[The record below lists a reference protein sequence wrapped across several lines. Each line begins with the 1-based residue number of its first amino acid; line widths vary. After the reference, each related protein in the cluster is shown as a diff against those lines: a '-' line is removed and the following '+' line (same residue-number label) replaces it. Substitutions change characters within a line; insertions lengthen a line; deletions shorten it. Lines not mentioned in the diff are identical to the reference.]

1 VYGQYLLGVNP
12 KDGLY
17 PTNPQKL
24 GEEVPIGKG
33 KVGFPRLI
41 ARLKQLGY
49 TGPLNIEREI
59 SGPEQ
64 IEDIKKAKVFLEQ
77 LIG

>member
-1 VYGQYLLGVNP
+1 MFPNDPKNLG
-12 KDGLY
+12 K
-17 PTNPQKL
+17 
-24 GEEVPIGKG
+24 EVPIGQG
-33 KVGFPRLI
+33 KADFPRLVR
-41 ARLKQLGY
+41 RLKEIGY
-49 TGPLNIEREI
+49 RGVMNIEREI